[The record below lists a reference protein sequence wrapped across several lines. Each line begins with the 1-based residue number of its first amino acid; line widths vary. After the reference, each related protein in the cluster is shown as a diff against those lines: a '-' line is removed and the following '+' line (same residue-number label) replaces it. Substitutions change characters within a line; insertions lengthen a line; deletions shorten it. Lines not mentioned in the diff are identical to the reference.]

1 VAAENRARVLA
12 DWRSN
17 LQMSLWVFLPLLAGL
32 LAATLMMVRQ
42 RFSAIRSMEARTQ
55 AEVSRLAQLIDSLP
69 DAVVVL
75 GRGGFPLHG
84 NPEWRRFT
92 GEQHDHD
99 SLLSL
104 YRTRAGDRPVT
115 ESWLAKLSRVLQGS
129 QTHAPP
135 EELSLFDADG
145 QPRVYQLTVQRL
157 TDSADTV
164 VLVQHDLTDSHA
176 HAHKLRYLSS
186 HDELTG
192 LYNRACFNELL
203 AQSLEHALPLAV
215 LFVDLDHFKDIN
227 DAQGHQTGDQI
238 LIKAARRIQ
247 QSVRPTDIVGRY
259 GGDEFVVVLSAP
271 ALPALAER
279 VAGRLNQQLSMPF
292 EVDWRSFQV
301 LQDTAMRWR
310 VGNADAGRD
319 LEAAPIHF
327 KRHAQ
332 LLIQAASHPFRQR
345 GQGWRT
351 QHHDKFVAAIAAD
364 NIGWPHRLLDA
375 PGGFNQDLVTGLVP
389 LRVIDVLEM
398 IQIDKQHSQG

>member
-1 VAAENRARVLA
+1 MRALA

-292 EVDWRSFQV
+292 EVDGRSFQIS
-301 LQDTAMRWR
+301 ASI
-310 VGNADAGRD
+310 GIAHAPAHGRI
-319 LEAAPIHF
+319 L
-327 KRHAQ
+327 
-332 LLIQAASHPFRQR
+332 
-345 GQGWRT
+345 
-351 QHHDKFVAAIAAD
+351 
-364 NIGWPHRLLDA
+364 
-375 PGGFNQDLVTGLVP
+375 QDLVAAADAAMYVSKAAGRNRATCYSPPP
-389 LRVIDVLEM
+389 LPV
-398 IQIDKQHSQG
+398 